1 MKRVIAAIQNVLV
14 SEAILSAFNKRDI
27 YAENSLSSKHQKI
40 ASLYK
45 TISADVLVMGVT
57 RFGKGA
63 FDNRMETINATKNQN
78 LSCL

>member
-1 MKRVIAAIQNVLV
+1 MKRVIASIQNVLV
-14 SEAILSAFNKRDI
+14 SEVILSAFNKRGI
-27 YAENSLSSKHQKI
+27 HIEKSLSSKHQKI

-45 TISADVLVMGVT
+45 TIFADVLVMGVT